1 MSRHWRYFPHIRFR
15 FRLLARHTLQF
26 LGLLLTTNIY
36 SAQSKHSVEEFDT
49 LACVLACTG
58 AWSVRGG
65 GWVLTCTGARSVRGR
80 GGGGGWKTTKA
91 RPRCP
96 KPYLLY
102 TIFGGKG
109 KTVICPLGKIPTKI
123 PTVQ

>member
-15 FRLLARHTLQF
+15 FRLPARHTLQF

-80 GGGGGWKTTKA
+80 GGGRLENNQGSAPMPKTLPFIYHFWRK
-91 RPRCP
+91 R
-96 KPYLLY
+96 
-102 TIFGGKG
+102 
-109 KTVICPLGKIPTKI
+109 
-123 PTVQ
+123 